1 MSTLTPLQVAIGLW
15 AVVTIAYIA
24 LFLYRAI
31 VGAKEEDSLFI
42 SAGEAHM
49 AKEQREIMARVN
61 KVEPATRAFGIA
73 TAVMTA
79 VLIGVWGYS
88 VFHELF

>member
-1 MSTLTPLQVAIGLW
+1 MFAYTPLQVAIGLW
-15 AVVTIAYIA
+15 AIVTIAYIA
-24 LFLYRAI
+24 LYLYRAI

-49 AKEQREIMARVN
+49 AEEQRQIMQRVN
-61 KVEPATRAFGIA
+61 QVEPATRALGIA

-79 VLIGVWGYS
+79 VVIGVWGYT
-88 VFHELF
+88 VFRELL

>member
-1 MSTLTPLQVAIGLW
+1 MSAYSPLQVVIGLW
-15 AVVTIAYIA
+15 AFVTIVYIA

-49 AKEQREIMARVN
+49 AEEQRQIMVRVN
-61 KVEPATRAFGIA
+61 QVEPATRAFGIA
-73 TAVMTA
+73 TAVMT
-79 VLIGVWGYS
+79 VVVIGAWGYS
-88 VFHELF
+88 VFRELL

>member
-1 MSTLTPLQVAIGLW
+1 MSAFSPLQVAIGLW
-15 AVVTIAYIA
+15 ALVTIVYIA

-49 AKEQREIMARVN
+49 AEEQRQIMQRVN
-61 KVEPATRAFGIA
+61 RVDPATHAFGIA
-73 TAVMTA
+73 TAVMTVVVA
-79 VLIGVWGYS
+79 GAWGYS
-88 VFHELF
+88 VFRELF

>member
-1 MSTLTPLQVAIGLW
+1 MFALSPLHVAIGLW
-15 AVVTIAYIA
+15 ALVTIVYIA

-49 AKEQREIMARVN
+49 AEEQRQIMLKVN

-73 TAVMTA
+73 TAVMTVVVA
-79 VLIGVWGYS
+79 GAWGYS
-88 VFHELF
+88 VFRELF

>member
-1 MSTLTPLQVAIGLW
+1 MSALTPLQVAIGLW

-49 AKEQREIMARVN
+49 AEEQRQIMARVN

-88 VFHELF
+88 VFRELF